1 MLIGRLAVSNTPVLL
16 TDRGVS
22 FAVLSAL
29 GAATVLLVAV
39 FRYIDNRAYSV
50 GATIIF
56 AGHLL
61 VAIFSLRYLPYQW
74 DIGTYHETAMAL
86 LAGRPT
92 GESLSTIA
100 FGWVQAGLYT
110 VFQPDVLVVAV
121 FNSLLAVLIPLP
133 VATLARS
140 LYPALDGLDGVR
152 TLVLFLPLSVL
163 FLSIP
168 MRDTLA
174 LALFVTSL
182 ALVARAVTDRA
193 LHGLAAVPVVGALA
207 LIRVEL
213 AGLVFAGTLLGT
225 VVLAV
230 RRYADRTVSVPSLV
244 AGVGVTGL
252 VGVVPFARRY
262 DLGTLNYQLQVRGVG
277 GAAYLTPF
285 RYGSWVDV
293 FLAAPV
299 RGIYFLYAPFPF
311 HVDGV
316 FDLVALLELPL
327 LLVLTVGAVRSLRAR
342 DWSTPLGAL
351 LGLVLVGGVVGYG
364 LIDANFGTTV
374 RHRIPFVVLLV
385 VFAAPVVE
393 RWWRS
398 AASTLRDALSLQ
410 PKPTLDR

>member
-1 MLIGRLAVSNTPVLL
+1 V
-16 TDRGVS
+16 
-22 FAVLSAL
+22 FAVLVAASLLLAAVCRAVGNRVYTATASA
-29 GAATVLLVAV
+29 A
-39 FRYIDNRAYSV
+39 
-50 GATIIF
+50 F
-56 AGHLL
+56 AGHVTVG
-61 VAIFSLRYLPYQW
+61 VATLRYLPYNW

-86 LAGRPT
+86 LAGQQPD
-92 GESLSTIA
+92 GSSSTIA

-133 VATLARS
+133 VAALARS
-140 LYPALDGLDGVR
+140 LYPALEDLNGVR

-174 LALFVTSL
+174 LALFVTAL
-182 ALVARAVTDRA
+182 ALGARALTGRP
-193 LHGLAAVPVVGALA
+193 LLGLAAVPVVGTLA
-207 LIRVEL
+207 LVRVEL
-213 AGLVFAGTLLGT
+213 AGLVFAGTLLGI
-225 VVLAV
+225 VVFAV
-230 RRYADRTVSVPSLV
+230 QRYADRTVSVPSLV
-244 AGVGVTGL
+244 AGVGATGL
-252 VGVVPFARRY
+252 IGVVPFARRY
-262 DLGTLNYQLQVRGVG
+262 DLSTLNYQLRVRGVG

-285 RYGSWVDV
+285 QYGSWVDA

-299 RGIYFLYAPFPF
+299 RAIYFLYAPFPT

-316 FDLVALLELPL
+316 FDLVALFELPL
-327 LLVLTVGAVRSLRAR
+327 LLVLTVAAVRSLRAR
-342 DWSTPLGAL
+342 NWSTPVGAL

-374 RHRIPFVVLLV
+374 RHRIPFVVVLV

-398 AASTLRDALSLQ
+398 AAVTLRDTRSLQ
-410 PKPTLDR
+410 SEPTPDR